1 MNSKLIKKISSIF
14 VYSLTTMIISCTDDS
29 SIEPLNTPYVTFSTS
44 DYGQISVPVDGTA
57 TVDITIYAATTSGM
71 TLSINVDTNSVA
83 DVASY
88 SFNSTA
94 IIPAGSNEVTFPIT
108 LSDANLGIGASTLI
122 LTLDGGENV
131 FEGESTEIS
140 YFQECVEVSGTL
152 DFIFDGYASEVTY
165 EITDS
170 EGGVVLSGP
179 STAWANGTADAS
191 VPLALCSGR
200 SYTLTVYDS
209 YGDGLSFPSNGS
221 YTLTLGGIILA
232 SGGGNYGISDTTS
245 FNVN

>member
-1 MNSKLIKKISSIF
+1 
-14 VYSLTTMIISCTDDS
+14 MIISCTDDS

-108 LSDANLGIGASTLI
+108 LSWI
-122 LTLDGGENV
+122 
-131 FEGESTEIS
+131 
-140 YFQECVEVSGTL
+140 
-152 DFIFDGYASEVTY
+152 FIFE
-165 EITDS
+165 
-170 EGGVVLSGP
+170 
-179 STAWANGTADAS
+179 
-191 VPLALCSGR
+191 
-200 SYTLTVYDS
+200 LTFS
-209 YGDGLSFPSNGS
+209 HGLSVNCFTPRLNLESSSSNFR
-221 YTLTLGGIILA
+221 TLTLIVEFN
-232 SGGGNYGISDTTS
+232 SSISEGLLIFVQDKSVT
-245 FNVN
+245 

>member
-1 MNSKLIKKISSIF
+1 MNFKLIKKISSIF
-14 VYSLTTMIISCTDDS
+14 VYSLTTLIISCTDDS

-108 LSDANLGIGASTLI
+108 LSDANLGIGVSTLV

-152 DFIFDGYASEVTY
+152 DFILLETIEKFVKEMRQNFNAKD
-165 EITDS
+165 I
-170 EGGVVLSGP
+170 LISGDFNMDRRMDENP
-179 STAWANGTADAS
+179 TKSKFSKKGETRHNNFFVGILD
-191 VPLALCSGR
+191 
-200 SYTLTVYDS
+200 
-209 YGDGLSFPSNGS
+209 
-221 YTLTLGGIILA
+221 LGFHDCLRK
-232 SGGGNYGISDTTS
+232 
-245 FNVN
+245 